1 MGLLGG
7 LRGAFR
13 RVAESDEVRL
23 DEETRAWAASIPD
36 TVRIDA
42 APLRS
47 QVRLAGVV
55 RRMIVRP
62 AEGAPSLEALITD
75 GSGQVTVVWTGREWI
90 PGLTL
95 GTHIVVE
102 GLLADQRGE
111 ARVVNPRFEFA
122 SADGA

>member
-1 MGLLGG
+1 MGFLGRI
-7 LRGAFR
+7 RGALG

-23 DEETRAWAASIPD
+23 GEETLAWAASIPD

-55 RRMIVRP
+55 RRMTVRP
-62 AEGAPSLEALITD
+62 AEGAPTLEALITD
-75 GSGQVTVVWTGREWI
+75 GTGEVTIVWTGRAWI

-95 GTHIVVE
+95 GTHLVVE
-102 GLLADQRGE
+102 GLLADQRSE
-111 ARVVNPRFEFA
+111 RRVVNPRFEFA
-122 SADGA
+122 SAESA